1 MSDKGFA
8 HPSARHLALAAL
20 ATAVAVCGAPGP
32 AASAAVRTAVPAALH
47 GGTSLPDPGRDPGA
61 DPVFSSD
68 GELSKRETYTYR
80 PAKPGDHVL
89 PPGTFTLSYD
99 VSQASR
105 RPLKAR
111 LVEARAQLTRST
123 GIALYLT
130 GGTALNDADLAA
142 VQTAGNAE
150 SAGGLGLTGL
160 NRLHIYNL
168 RSLQGGTECTPGSGL
183 ACAGQIARGGRS
195 PYLWHNGW
203 WGSWVRHLVLDD
215 LQDIEPGSFS
225 NHNFASVSFK
235 AARTV
240 GAMAFGHGPYA
251 KLSVLYLPSVTEI
264 GANAFRRNQYLTKVN
279 LPRVRTIDDFAF
291 DDASRLRY
299 FNAPELE
306 SIGRNGLNDSHAL
319 EAVNLP
325 KVRYI
330 GINCFDLNGNAAAG
344 TGIKVL
350 RLPSLLTLD
359 KNAIVHLASLK
370 ELYAPALT
378 TAWHDSISGNARLES
393 VYAPSLG
400 RLGPRVFARTPLL
413 RALYL
418 GQRPPA
424 QDAAAFT
431 GADPA
436 KLTIYY
442 TGDTSAWASFV
453 PAGNPKIKVVRR
465 NAGATPAAT
474 PSALPAPS
482 QTSAPSPPATA
493 SPSSTSAPPAAAGL
507 PTGGT
512 RSFRSAGTPQAFI
525 QASRG
530 LARMAAIREDDPA
543 AARQSARLRIV
554 PGLADPKG
562 YSFVGPDGRYLR
574 HKHFQL
580 RFDRRDGGSLF
591 NKDATFYARPGS
603 TAGSVTLESFNYPG
617 RVVLHRKE
625 QLWLLP
631 RQATAAFRAASSFEP
646 VLPLS

>member
-1 MSDKGFA
+1 MIDKSCA
-8 HPSARHLALAAL
+8 NSSARHLALTAL
-20 ATAVAVCGAPGP
+20 ATAVAVCGTPGP
-32 AASAAVRTAVPAALH
+32 TASAAVRTAIPAALH
-47 GGTSLPDPGRDPGA
+47 GGTGLPDPGT

-68 GELSKRETYTYR
+68 GELSRKETYTYR
-80 PAKPGDHVL
+80 PSKPGDHAL
-89 PPGTFTLSYD
+89 PSGTFLLSYD

-105 RPLKAR
+105 HPLKAQ
-111 LVEARAQLTRST
+111 LVKARAELARST

-130 GGTALNDADLAA
+130 GGTALNDADLRA

-150 SAGGLGLTGL
+150 SAGGLGLTNL

-168 RSLQGGTECTPGSGL
+168 RSLQGGTECTPDSGL

-215 LQDIEPGSFS
+215 LQDVKPGSFS
-225 NHNFASVSFK
+225 NHNFASVSLK

-306 SIGRNGLNDSHAL
+306 SIGRNGLNDSHVL

-325 KVRYI
+325 KLRYM
-330 GINCFDLNGNAAAG
+330 GINCFDLNGDAAAG
-344 TGIKVL
+344 TGVKVL
-350 RLPSLLTLD
+350 RLPSLQTLD

-378 TAWHDSISGNARLES
+378 TAWHDSISGNASLES
-393 VYAPSLG
+393 VYAPSLSK
-400 RLGPRVFARTPLL
+400 LGPRVFAQTPRL

-418 GQRPPA
+418 GQKPPA

-453 PAGNPKIKVVRR
+453 PAGNPTIKLVKR
-465 NAGATPAAT
+465 NPDTAPSAT
-474 PSALPAPS
+474 PSARPQPS
-482 QTSAPSPPATA
+482 QTSTPNPPATA
-493 SPSSTSAPPAAAGL
+493 SPSPTSTPAPTAL
-507 PTGGT
+507 PTGVT
-512 RSFRSAGTPQAFI
+512 RSFRSLGTPPLFI
-525 QASRG
+525 QATG
-530 LARMAAIREDDPA
+530 GFARLAAIREDDPA
-543 AARQSARLRIV
+543 AARQRAGLRIV
-554 PGLADPKG
+554 PGLADPNG

-574 HKHFQL
+574 HKNFRL
-580 RFDRRDGGSLF
+580 RFDLRDGSSLF

-603 TAGSVTLESFNYPG
+603 TGTSVTLESSNYPN
-617 RVVLHRKE
+617 RVVVQRNR

-631 RQATAAFRAASSFEP
+631 RQATAAFRAASSFQP
-646 VLPLS
+646 LLPLR

>member
-1 MSDKGFA
+1 MSDKGRA

-20 ATAVAVCGAPGP
+20 ATAVAVCGTPGP
-32 AASAAVRTAVPAALH
+32 AASAAERTAIPAALH
-47 GGTSLPDPGRDPGA
+47 GGTGLPDPGSDPGA

-68 GELSKRETYTYR
+68 GELSRKENYTYR
-80 PAKPGDHVL
+80 PSKPGDHAL

-105 RPLKAR
+105 RPLKAQ
-111 LVEARAQLTRST
+111 LAKARAELARSA

-130 GGTALNDADLAA
+130 GGTALNDADLTA
-142 VQTAGNAE
+142 VQTVGNAE
-150 SAGGLGLTGL
+150 GAGGLGLTDL

-183 ACAGQIARGGRS
+183 TCAGQIARGGRS

-215 LQDIEPGSFS
+215 LQDIKPGSFS
-225 NHNFASVSFK
+225 NHNFASVSVK

-306 SIGRNGLNDSHAL
+306 SIGRNGLNDSHVL

-330 GINCFDLNGNAAAG
+330 GINCFDLNGNAATG

-350 RLPSLLTLD
+350 RLPSLRTLD
-359 KNAIVHLASLK
+359 KNAIVQFASLK
-370 ELYAPALT
+370 ELYAPALA
-378 TAWHDSISGNARLES
+378 TAWHDSISGNASLES
-393 VYAPSLG
+393 VYAPSLS
-400 RLGPRVFARTPLL
+400 RLGPRVFARDPSL

-418 GQRPPA
+418 GQKPPA

-436 KLTIYY
+436 KLIISY
-442 TGDTSAWASFV
+442 TGDTSAWAGFV
-453 PAGNPKIKVVRR
+453 PAGNPRIKLVKR
-465 NAGATPAAT
+465 NVDAVPVASPPAV
-474 PSALPAPS
+474 PAPS
-482 QTSAPSPPATA
+482 QTSAPSPSATA
-493 SPSSTSAPPAAAGL
+493 SSSPTSAPPAHAGL
-507 PTGGT
+507 PTGVT
-512 RSFRSAGTPQAFI
+512 RSFRAAGAPHAFI
-525 QASRG
+525 QASQG
-530 LARMAAIREDDPA
+530 LARLATIREDGPA
-543 AARQSARLRIV
+543 AARQRARLRIV

-562 YSFVGPDGRYLR
+562 YSFVDPDGRYLR
-574 HKHFQL
+574 HKHFRL
-580 RFDRRDGGSLF
+580 RFDRKDGSSLF
-591 NKDATFYARPGS
+591 EKDATFYARPGS
-603 TAGSVTLESFNYPG
+603 AAASVTLESFNYPD
-617 RVVLHRKE
+617 RVVLHRNR
-625 QLWLLP
+625 QLWLVP
-631 RQATAAFRAASSFEP
+631 RQATAAFRTASSFQP
-646 VLPLS
+646 VLPR